1 MENASLLQMFAID
14 KHGAIRS
21 VDEVSRGLACECSCP
36 GCGEQLIARQGEVRE
51 WHFAHTSGHE
61 CVNGAETA
69 LHLAAKHLLVEH
81 KGVLVPKRMVSET
94 VRLTDGREGHADIE
108 KSSFWMDFNDVH
120 PEMTFG
126 SIRPDVVA
134 SINNSYFFIEI
145 AVTHF
150 VDEAK
155 LQFLN
160 QVNVPTIEIDLSGM
174 HHVRWTWDLLANE
187 LFDNEDNKKWV
198 RLLDYIQLQ
207 KEAIALATQ
216 NALSLPVSVEV
227 ENTKIIPNRQ
237 RFIIHNHILDVIDR
251 PFGVAVWSQYDPY
264 LNTLIKQVM
273 RLVGGAWQP
282 KFKNWLAPLEAKT
295 FLLQAFEEMQA
306 SPKHNPGKTVA

>member
-14 KHGAIRS
+14 KQGVVRS
-21 VDEVSRGLACECSCP
+21 VEEVSRGLACDCSCP
-36 GCGEQLIARQGEVRE
+36 SCGDQLIARQGEVRE
-51 WHFAHTSGHE
+51 WHFAHTSGHD
-61 CVNGAETA
+61 CVTGAETA
-69 LHLAAKHLLVEH
+69 LHLAAKQLLVEH
-81 KGVLVPKRMVSET
+81 KGMLVPKRLVSET
-94 VRLTDGREGHADIE
+94 VNLADGRVGHAAIQ
-108 KSSFWMDFNDVH
+108 KPCFWMDFNEVH
-120 PEMTFG
+120 QEMAFG

-160 QVNVPTIEIDLSGM
+160 QVNVPTVEIDLSEM
-174 HHVRWTWDLLANE
+174 QHVPWTWDLLANE
-187 LFDNEDNKKWV
+187 LFEKEDNKKWV
-198 RLLDYIQLQ
+198 RMLDYTQLQ

-216 NALSLPVSVEV
+216 DALSLPISAEV
-227 ENTKIIPNRQ
+227 ANPKIIPNRQ

-264 LNTLIKQVM
+264 LNALVKQVM
-273 RLVGGAWQP
+273 RLAGGAWQP
-282 KFKNWLAPLEAKT
+282 KFKNWLAPLEARD
-295 FLLQAFEEMQA
+295 FLLQAFEELQA
-306 SPKHNPGKTVA
+306 SPKHNPSKNIA